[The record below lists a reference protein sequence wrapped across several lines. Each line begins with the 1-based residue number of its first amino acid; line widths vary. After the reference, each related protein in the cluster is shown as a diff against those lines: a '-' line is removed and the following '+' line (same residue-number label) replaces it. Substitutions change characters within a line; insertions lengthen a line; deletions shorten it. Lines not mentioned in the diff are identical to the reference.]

1 MKDSGLYAHVA
12 EGLAI
17 PGGKAWVDA
26 KLTPSQSD
34 ARGIAIV
41 FEGDDPTGVS
51 GVTVKAEETRNGCFD
66 LQGRRVTNPV
76 KGLYIVNGKKVVIK

>member
-1 MKDSGLYAHVA
+1 MKDSGLYAQVT
-12 EGLAI
+12 EGITI
-17 PGGKAWVDA
+17 PEGKAWVDA
-26 KLTPSQSD
+26 ELTPSQSD

-41 FEGDDPTGVS
+41 FDGNDPTGIS
-51 GVTVKAEETRNGCFD
+51 EVTVKAEETRNGCFD